1 MNKNTKRKTA
11 FFCCVILAVA
21 AFSGGNHYSVFAE
34 TITQDLVEIDDGFY
48 ERLEDD
54 EISLTGIE
62 NTDTIRK
69 IIKKEKPKTV
79 ELRSCTINDP
89 NLFDGLTIENLRFNY
104 ASVKAKRLKMPAGL
118 FELTFENCDAEE
130 NQNFRFLKGQN
141 YSVITFRRMD
151 IDNLKFMKGIG
162 TIESLYFDNTSIGS
176 LEGIDTVKK
185 IYSLELSYTGLDD
198 ISPLDGNIDLKCLT
212 LHETNVDDV
221 SLLANTNISSLE
233 LFGSP
238 IKSYEPLTRMDSLK
252 ELSASDNEMSY
263 DPEVEA
269 ALISKLGSSPWKK
282 DAAKI
287 KEKVQTIAKEITD
300 GSMTEREK
308 IKAITLYIMD
318 HLTYDYRINKDDD
331 LIMEYNDHQ
340 LEYALEDKGICINY
354 AKLAQALFTEAG
366 IENYTQMSTTHIWNV
381 IKLDGEYY
389 SHDITLLDIDNDKEG
404 SDAVCWNLYYLC
416 KWDKNDFPESPI
428 PSQLYNEL
436 REKEGFFEFTADPD
450 DDKFYDELT
459 TVPVSR
465 ETTGVTAALK
475 TSSGSRANKAVICGF
490 IAAAIVIVATVT
502 VVVIKKKKQPTAEA
516 ENKSDI
522 GEKSE

>member
-1 MNKNTKRKTA
+1 
-11 FFCCVILAVA
+11 
-21 AFSGGNHYSVFAE
+21 
-34 TITQDLVEIDDGFY
+34 
-48 ERLEDD
+48 
-54 EISLTGIE
+54 
-62 NTDTIRK
+62 
-69 IIKKEKPKTV
+69 
-79 ELRSCTINDP
+79 
-89 NLFDGLTIENLRFNY
+89 
-104 ASVKAKRLKMPAGL
+104 MPAGL

-221 SLLANTNISSLE
+221 SPLANTNISSLE

-287 KEKVQTIAKEITD
+287 KEKV
-300 GSMTEREK
+300 
-308 IKAITLYIMD
+308 
-318 HLTYDYRINKDDD
+318 
-331 LIMEYNDHQ
+331 
-340 LEYALEDKGICINY
+340 
-354 AKLAQALFTEAG
+354 
-366 IENYTQMSTTHIWNV
+366 
-381 IKLDGEYY
+381 
-389 SHDITLLDIDNDKEG
+389 
-404 SDAVCWNLYYLC
+404 
-416 KWDKNDFPESPI
+416 
-428 PSQLYNEL
+428 
-436 REKEGFFEFTADPD
+436 
-450 DDKFYDELT
+450 
-459 TVPVSR
+459 
-465 ETTGVTAALK
+465 
-475 TSSGSRANKAVICGF
+475 
-490 IAAAIVIVATVT
+490 
-502 VVVIKKKKQPTAEA
+502 
-516 ENKSDI
+516 
-522 GEKSE
+522 